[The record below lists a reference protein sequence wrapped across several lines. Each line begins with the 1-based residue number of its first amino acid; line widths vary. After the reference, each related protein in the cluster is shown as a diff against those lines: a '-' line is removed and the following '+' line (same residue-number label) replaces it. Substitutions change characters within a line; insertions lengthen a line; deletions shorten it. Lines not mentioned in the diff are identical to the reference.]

1 MWHNNSIIFESLF
14 LTPQIQVFKHRILQV
29 VLFGQIRA
37 MAKSDKQPTVK
48 QLSDSEIDQ
57 IFSRI
62 GKALKERRI
71 QMDISLDDLAYE
83 SGVSRSTLTRMLDGE
98 DVNVRNL
105 LKVVYSLN
113 LSIDQVISF
122 KK

>member
-1 MWHNNSIIFESLF
+1 
-14 LTPQIQVFKHRILQV
+14 
-29 VLFGQIRA
+29 

-48 QLSDSEIDQ
+48 QLSDTDIDQ
-57 IFSRI
+57 IFSRV
-62 GKALKERRI
+62 GKALREKRKQI
-71 QMDISLDDLAYE
+71 DISLDDLAYE

-113 LSIDQVISF
+113 LSIDQVIIF

>member
-1 MWHNNSIIFESLF
+1 
-14 LTPQIQVFKHRILQV
+14 
-29 VLFGQIRA
+29 

-48 QLSDSEIDQ
+48 HLSDSEIDQ

-62 GKALKERRI
+62 GKILKEKRI
-71 QMDISLDDLAYE
+71 QMEISLDDLAYE

>member
-1 MWHNNSIIFESLF
+1 
-14 LTPQIQVFKHRILQV
+14 
-29 VLFGQIRA
+29 

-48 QLSDSEIDQ
+48 QLSDSDIDQ
-57 IFSRI
+57 IFSRV
-62 GKALKERRI
+62 GKILKEKRK

-122 KK
+122 RK

>member
-1 MWHNNSIIFESLF
+1 
-14 LTPQIQVFKHRILQV
+14 
-29 VLFGQIRA
+29 

-48 QLSDSEIDQ
+48 QLSDADIDQ
-57 IFSRI
+57 IFSRV
-62 GKALKERRI
+62 GKVLKEKRK
-71 QMDISLDDLAYE
+71 QMEISLDDLAYE

-105 LKVVYSLN
+105 LKVAYSLN

-122 KK
+122 RK

>member
-1 MWHNNSIIFESLF
+1 
-14 LTPQIQVFKHRILQV
+14 
-29 VLFGQIRA
+29 

-57 IFSRI
+57 IFSRA
-62 GKALKERRI
+62 GKALKEKKKQI
-71 QMDISLDDLAYE
+71 DISLDDLAYE

-122 KK
+122 RK

>member
-1 MWHNNSIIFESLF
+1 
-14 LTPQIQVFKHRILQV
+14 
-29 VLFGQIRA
+29 

-62 GKALKERRI
+62 GKVLKEKRK
-71 QMDISLDDLAYE
+71 QMEISLDDLAYE

-105 LKVVYSLN
+105 LKVAYSLN
-113 LSIDQVISF
+113 LSIDQVIIF

>member
-1 MWHNNSIIFESLF
+1 
-14 LTPQIQVFKHRILQV
+14 
-29 VLFGQIRA
+29 

-48 QLSDSEIDQ
+48 QLSDTDIDQ
-57 IFSRI
+57 IFSRV
-62 GKALKERRI
+62 GKALREKRKQI
-71 QMDISLDDLAYE
+71 DISLDDLAYE

>member
-1 MWHNNSIIFESLF
+1 
-14 LTPQIQVFKHRILQV
+14 
-29 VLFGQIRA
+29 

-48 QLSDSEIDQ
+48 QLSETDIDQ
-57 IFSRI
+57 IFTRI
-62 GKALKERRI
+62 GKALQERRKQI
-71 QMDISLDDLAYE
+71 GITLDDLAYE

-98 DVNVRNL
+98 EVNVRNL

-113 LSIDQVISF
+113 VSIDQVISF

>member
-1 MWHNNSIIFESLF
+1 
-14 LTPQIQVFKHRILQV
+14 
-29 VLFGQIRA
+29 

-48 QLSDSEIDQ
+48 QLSDSDIDQ

-62 GKALKERRI
+62 GKILKEKRK

>member
-1 MWHNNSIIFESLF
+1 
-14 LTPQIQVFKHRILQV
+14 
-29 VLFGQIRA
+29 
-37 MAKSDKQPTVK
+37 MAKSEKQPTVK

-57 IFSRI
+57 IFSRA
-62 GKALKERRI
+62 GKTLKERRKQI
-71 QMDISLDDLAYE
+71 DISLDDLAYE

>member
-1 MWHNNSIIFESLF
+1 
-14 LTPQIQVFKHRILQV
+14 
-29 VLFGQIRA
+29 

-57 IFSRI
+57 IFSRA
-62 GKALKERRI
+62 GKALKEKKKQI
-71 QMDISLDDLAYE
+71 NISLDDLAYE

-113 LSIDQVISF
+113 LNIDQVISF
-122 KK
+122 RK

>member
-1 MWHNNSIIFESLF
+1 
-14 LTPQIQVFKHRILQV
+14 
-29 VLFGQIRA
+29 

-48 QLSDSEIDQ
+48 QLSDTEIDQ
-57 IFSRI
+57 IFTRV
-62 GKALKERRI
+62 GKALREKRK

>member
-1 MWHNNSIIFESLF
+1 
-14 LTPQIQVFKHRILQV
+14 V
-29 VLFGQIRA
+29 
-37 MAKSDKQPTVK
+37 
-48 QLSDSEIDQ
+48 
-57 IFSRI
+57 
-62 GKALKERRI
+62 GKVLKEKRKQI
-71 QMDISLDDLAYE
+71 DISLDDLAYE

>member
-1 MWHNNSIIFESLF
+1 
-14 LTPQIQVFKHRILQV
+14 
-29 VLFGQIRA
+29 

-57 IFSRI
+57 IFSRA
-62 GKALKERRI
+62 GKALKEKRK

-122 KK
+122 RK

>member
-1 MWHNNSIIFESLF
+1 
-14 LTPQIQVFKHRILQV
+14 
-29 VLFGQIRA
+29 

-57 IFSRI
+57 IFSRA
-62 GKALKERRI
+62 GKVLKEKRKQI
-71 QMDISLDDLAYE
+71 DISLDDLAYE

-122 KK
+122 RK

>member
-1 MWHNNSIIFESLF
+1 
-14 LTPQIQVFKHRILQV
+14 
-29 VLFGQIRA
+29 VLFGQIRG

-48 QLSDSEIDQ
+48 KLSDHDIDQ
-57 IFSRI
+57 IFTRV
-62 GKALKERRI
+62 GKVLKEKRKQI
-71 QMDISLDDLAYE
+71 DISLDDLAYE

>member
-1 MWHNNSIIFESLF
+1 
-14 LTPQIQVFKHRILQV
+14 
-29 VLFGQIRA
+29 

-48 QLSDSEIDQ
+48 QLSETDIDQ

-62 GKALKERRI
+62 GKALQERRKQI
-71 QMDISLDDLAYE
+71 GITLDDLAYE

-98 DVNVRNL
+98 EVNVRNL

-113 LSIDQVISF
+113 VSIDQVISF

>member
-1 MWHNNSIIFESLF
+1 
-14 LTPQIQVFKHRILQV
+14 
-29 VLFGQIRA
+29 

-48 QLSDSEIDQ
+48 QLSDTEIDQ

-62 GKALKERRI
+62 GKILKEKRK

-83 SGVSRSTLTRMLDGE
+83 SGVPRSTLTRMLDGE

>member
-1 MWHNNSIIFESLF
+1 
-14 LTPQIQVFKHRILQV
+14 
-29 VLFGQIRA
+29 

-48 QLSDSEIDQ
+48 HLSDSDIDQ
-57 IFSRI
+57 IFTRV
-62 GKALKERRI
+62 GKVLKEKRK
-71 QMDISLDDLAYE
+71 QVDISLDDLAYE

>member
-1 MWHNNSIIFESLF
+1 
-14 LTPQIQVFKHRILQV
+14 
-29 VLFGQIRA
+29 

-48 QLSDSEIDQ
+48 QLSDSDIDQ
-57 IFSRI
+57 IFSRV
-62 GKALKERRI
+62 GKILKEKRK

-122 KK
+122 RKG

>member
-1 MWHNNSIIFESLF
+1 
-14 LTPQIQVFKHRILQV
+14 
-29 VLFGQIRA
+29 

-62 GKALKERRI
+62 GKILKEKRI
-71 QMDISLDDLAYE
+71 QMEISLDDLAYE